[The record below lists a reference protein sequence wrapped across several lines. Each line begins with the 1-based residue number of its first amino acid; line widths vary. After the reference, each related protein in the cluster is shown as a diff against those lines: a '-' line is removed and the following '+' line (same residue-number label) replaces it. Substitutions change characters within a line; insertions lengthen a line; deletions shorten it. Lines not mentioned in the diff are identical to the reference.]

1 MVCTLRSVAAY
12 NLPMARPSYREQVLR
27 LREDAIVEA
36 VDEISRHGAGDIL
49 VFLPGEREIRE
60 ALQRGSRL
68 DFDDTPLYARVYAL
82 AEARAGTPLPRAM
95 IPGIT
100 LESPKITRR
109 LTTAWFAT
117 RVDERYRRCMQR

>member
-1 MVCTLRSVAAY
+1 MGIAAGVTLALDGDLLNPGA
-12 NLPMARPSYREQVLR
+12 PMDKPGQTERAVRR
-27 LREDAIVEA
+27 L
-36 VDEISRHGAGDIL
+36 AGELHMD
-49 VFLPGEREIRE
+49 EREIRE

-100 LESPKITRR
+100 LESPKITRK